1 MSKQE
6 IEDIIV
12 EKGWDTVI
20 EELKE
25 LDVVRRDLAVMDIVE
40 KLDLEPSVS
49 LHLIAEVSDIPLS
62 SNLLERLEETEATQ

>member
-1 MSKQE
+1 MTEQQ

-25 LDVVRRDLAVMDIVE
+25 LDVVRRDLAVMDMVE